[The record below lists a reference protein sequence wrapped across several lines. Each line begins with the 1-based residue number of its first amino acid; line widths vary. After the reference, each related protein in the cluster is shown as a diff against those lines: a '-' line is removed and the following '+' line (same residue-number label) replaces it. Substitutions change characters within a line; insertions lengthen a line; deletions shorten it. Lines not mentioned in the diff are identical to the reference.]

1 MAASGAAVVGCSEY
15 SFFPPWST
23 VGEVAIPE
31 ATRKMLDVND
41 LNGAL
46 CLECS
51 SMSFTPS
58 RSFLSEEHEG
68 TEMHERAA
76 AATHVGT
83 QSPHVVVGEGAQWRA
98 QLQRPPWWTR

>member
-23 VGEVAIPE
+23 FGEVAIPE

-58 RSFLSEEHEG
+58 RSFLSEEHQG
-68 TEMHERAA
+68 MEMREPAA
-76 AATHVGT
+76 AATHSF
-83 QSPHVVVGEGAQWRA
+83 SPHAVAGEGAQWCA
-98 QLQRPPWWTR
+98 QLQRPPWWIK